1 MKIKYPR
8 TLTHR
13 AATRILTLLALLLLI
28 PQLASADPAVAAPP
42 GPGLG
47 EIMSAQQM
55 RHSKLWFAGEAG
67 NWLLVAY
74 EVDELEEG
82 FDDVVRFHP
91 THKDSPMPLR
101 DLVPEMM
108 TAPLKQL
115 RSAIAAKDD
124 ARFSQAYD
132 ALTGAC
138 NACHQATRFGFNVVI
153 RPTTNPYSNQRFEP
167 R

>member
-1 MKIKYPR
+1 MMLRIDIEQFWSM
-8 TLTHR
+8 H
-13 AATRILTLLALLLLI
+13 RILAQIVTLLLI
-28 PQLASADPAVAAPP
+28 SQLANADPPVAAAT

-55 RHSKLWFAGEAG
+55 RHAKLWFAGQAG
-67 NWLLVAY
+67 NWPLAAY

-82 FDDVVRFHP
+82 FADVVKFHP
-91 THKDSPMPLR
+91 THRDSPERLS

-115 RSAIAAKDD
+115 RSAIVAKDD
-124 ARFSQAYD
+124 ARFKQAFD